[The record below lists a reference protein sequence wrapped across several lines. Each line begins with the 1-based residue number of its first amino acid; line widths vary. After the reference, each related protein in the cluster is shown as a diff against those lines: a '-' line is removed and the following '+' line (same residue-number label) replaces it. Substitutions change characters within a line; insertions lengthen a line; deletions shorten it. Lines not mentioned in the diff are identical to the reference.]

1 MEYLILI
8 VTLAGIVFGADWLV
22 AGAVSIA
29 RRFRVSDFVIGA
41 AIVGIGTSMPELV
54 VSFFGAIKGNAD
66 VAIGNVVGSN
76 IFNVLGILG
85 LTALFF
91 PIVIDR
97 QNMTFEIP
105 LCIAVSVLVT
115 LLAFNFFDG
124 SPAVL
129 GRLDGWVLILLFA
142 GFMWYS
148 FARDKK
154 EKGERAPHEARGEE
168 AIRREGEEAIRR
180 EGEEAMDTTPLWWA
194 IAKVIGGL
202 AVLIVSCDLFVENAV
217 AVARSFGVNDAFI
230 SLTLIACGTSLPE
243 LAASVV
249 AAFKKNTQLA
259 LGNIVGSNI
268 FNILLILGVSSQ
280 VMPLT
285 SVGITWVDYVVMIAA
300 ATVPLLF
307 GFKGKIGRVGGLL
320 MVASFVLYT
329 WYLLMVQ

>member
-1 MEYLILI
+1 MVYFLLIITLI
-8 VTLAGIVFGADWLV
+8 GIIIGADMLV
-22 AGAVSIA
+22 SGSVTIA
-29 RRFRVSDFVIGA
+29 RRLRVSDFVIGA

-85 LTALFF
+85 VTALFF

-105 LCIAVSVLVT
+105 LCIAVSVIVT

-124 SPAVL
+124 TPAVL

-148 FARDKK
+148 FVRDKK
-154 EKGERAPHEARGEE
+154 EQGVGQESNEE
-168 AIRREGEEAIRR
+168 IEQEDR
-180 EGEEAMDTTPLWWA
+180 TPLWWA

-202 AVLIVSCDLFVENAV
+202 AVLIVSCDLFVDNAV

-329 WYLLMVQ
+329 WYLLMGQ